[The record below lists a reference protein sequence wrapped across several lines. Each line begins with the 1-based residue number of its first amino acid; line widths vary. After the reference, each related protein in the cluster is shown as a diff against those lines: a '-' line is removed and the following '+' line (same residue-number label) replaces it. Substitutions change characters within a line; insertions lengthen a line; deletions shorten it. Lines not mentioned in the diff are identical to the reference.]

1 MITITEEQ
9 LENGVLGEVAI
20 LMQNLEGYRMRLPG
34 GGGEKRISLEDVNQ
48 FIYDDKE
55 LCEELDSAT
64 LSTLRERDTTKLQ
77 ELYEKA
83 ASQLIE
89 AAFRSVCEVV

>member
-9 LENGVLGEVAI
+9 LENGVWGEVAM

-34 GGGEKRISLEDVNQ
+34 GGEKRISLEDINQ

-55 LCEELDSAT
+55 LCEALDKAT
-64 LSTLRERDTTKLQ
+64 ILALHKGNADS
-77 ELYEKA
+77 LYAVYMDA
-83 ASQLIE
+83 ATSLIE